1 MSELVGR
8 TLELLAESK
17 DGFVSSV
24 RNIFST
30 RTMALTIRGGQ
41 LYDGDTP
48 IRPEIGNP
56 EHIAALKRANA
67 ACEEAKRGIS
77 VDLDVDIHYDI
88 SFKCVCGKHV
98 EVSGDIYSSFLTDT
112 YDAVAQECYANN
124 VVATCYHCGEKYRVE
139 TDDNGCLKAF
149 LKEKR

>member
-1 MSELVGR
+1 
-8 TLELLAESK
+8 
-17 DGFVSSV
+17 
-24 RNIFST
+24 
-30 RTMALTIRGGQ
+30 MALTIRGGQ

-56 EHIAALKRANA
+56 EHIAALKRANKA
-67 ACEEAKRGIS
+67 YEEAKHGIS

-88 SFKCVCGKHV
+88 SLKCVCGKHV

-112 YDAVAQECYANN
+112 DDAVAHECDANDI
-124 VVATCYHCGEKYRVE
+124 VATCYHCGQKYRLK